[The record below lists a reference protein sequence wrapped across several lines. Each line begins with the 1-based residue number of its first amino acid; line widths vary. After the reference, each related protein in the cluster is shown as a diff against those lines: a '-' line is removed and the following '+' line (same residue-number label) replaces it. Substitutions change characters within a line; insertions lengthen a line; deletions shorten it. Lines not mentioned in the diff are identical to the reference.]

1 MYHLLFLADQNRT
14 NNRIKRGKS
23 FLIKE
28 YDVKNPNFVDKEAPF
43 NIYNFV
49 KCLEGIGCIDDE
61 FVKRNIVDN
70 ISDEFVDTRIVELL
84 VITKKSKNHNDFLN
98 ELTNI

>member
-1 MYHLLFLADQNRT
+1 MIQNFWKNFSKRSPDQVK
-14 NNRIKRGKS
+14 RILQGV
-23 FLIKE
+23 KE